1 MNPFGAKGKHHGTGR
16 FGRAGAV
23 AIVAGVIVVV
33 LATAAFAGYTYDR
46 AKAETVLPGVH
57 VDGVAVGGMTRTQA
71 AAALATAAS
80 KAENT
85 PIVITAGPKTWSVS
99 PKQLGA
105 TVDVQK
111 AIDQALAVSD
121 SLGWPSRVYHRL
133 FGKPVSQNVDLPLTV
148 DPTVVTQFAQR
159 MASEV
164 FLQTQDATVDYTD
177 GKLVFQHAQKGLKL
191 SKQRAAGAIL
201 EALKGGSTT
210 ATVPVKVTKPKVT
223 DKNLGPVIVVRLSQE
238 KLYLYDNMKLVKSY
252 SVATGQPAYPTPTGK
267 FEIITK
273 EVNPTWINPARNTW
287 GAGEPA
293 EIAPG
298 PGNPL
303 GTRAMALSAPGILIH
318 GTPEDYSIGHPESH
332 GCIRMH
338 MWDVEDLF
346 PRVNVGT
353 PVIIAP

>member
-1 MNPFGAKGKHHGTGR
+1 MSPFGARGKHHGSGR
-16 FGRAGAV
+16 VGRVSMV
-23 AIVAGVIVVV
+23 AIVAGAIVVA

-46 AKAETVLPGVH
+46 VKAATVLPGVH
-57 VDGVAVGGMTRTQA
+57 VAGVAVGGMTRAQA
-71 AAALATAAS
+71 AAAIAPAA
-80 KAENT
+80 ARAMNA
-85 PIVITAGPKTWSVS
+85 PIAIQAGPKQWTVT

-111 AIDQALAVSD
+111 AVDDALAVSN

-133 FGKPVSQNVDLPLTV
+133 FGRPVAQNVQLALSV

-164 FLQTQDATVDYTD
+164 FLQTQDATVNFTD
-177 GKLVFQHAQKGLKL
+177 GQLVFQHAQKGLRL
-191 SKQRAAGAIL
+191 SRQQAAGAIL
-201 EALKGGSTT
+201 EALKGGGATV
-210 ATVPVKVTKPKVT
+210 TVPVKVTKPKVT
-223 DKNLGPVIVVRLSQE
+223 DKNIGPVIVVRLSQE

-252 SVATGQPAYPTPTGK
+252 SVATGQSIYPTPTGR

-273 EVNPTWINPARNTW
+273 EVNPTWINPARTTW
-287 GAGEPA
+287 GKDEPA

-318 GTPEDYSIGHPESH
+318 GTPEDWSIGHPESH

>member
-1 MNPFGAKGKHHGTGR
+1 MSPLGAKGKHRGSSR
-16 FGRAGAV
+16 FGRVSVV
-23 AIVAGVIVVV
+23 AIVAGVIVVL

-46 AKAETVLPGVH
+46 VNAQTVLPGVH
-57 VDGVAVGGMTRTQA
+57 VAGVPVGGMTRAEA
-71 AAALATAAS
+71 AAAIAPAATRALNA
-80 KAENT
+80 K
-85 PIVITAGPKTWSVS
+85 IVIHAGPKQWVMT
-99 PKQLGA
+99 PRELGA

-111 AIDQALAVSD
+111 VVDQALAVSD

-133 FGKPVSQNVDLPLTV
+133 FGRPVSQNVGLTMSV

-164 FLQTQDATVDYTD
+164 FLQTQDANVNFTD
-177 GKLVFQHAQKGLKL
+177 GKLVFQHAQKGMKL
-191 SKQRAAGAIL
+191 NQQQAAGAIL
-201 EALKGGSTT
+201 EALKGGT
-210 ATVPVKVTKPKVT
+210 ATVTVPVKTTKPKVT
-223 DKNLGPVIVVRLSQE
+223 DKNMGPVIVVRLSQE
-238 KLYLYDNMKLVKSY
+238 RLYLYDNMKLVKSY
-252 SVATGQPAYPTPTGK
+252 PVATGQPIYPTPTGR

-273 EVNPTWINPARNTW
+273 EVNPTWVNPARSTW
-287 GAGEPA
+287 GKDEPA

-318 GTPEDYSIGHPESH
+318 GTPEDWSIGHPESH

>member
-1 MNPFGAKGKHHGTGR
+1 MSPFGAKGKHRGR
-16 FGRAGAV
+16 GHVGRAGV
-23 AIVAGVIVVV
+23 VGIVAGATVVV

-46 AKAETVLPGVH
+46 AKAETVLPGVR
-57 VDGVAVGGMTRTQA
+57 VAGVAVGGMTRAQA
-71 AAALATAAS
+71 AAALGPAAAS
-80 KAENT
+80 ALNAH
-85 PIVITAGPKTWSVS
+85 IVIQAGPKTWTMT

-111 AIDQALAVSD
+111 AVDDALAVSD
-121 SLGWPSRVYHRL
+121 SLAWPARIYHRL
-133 FGKPVSQNVDLPLTV
+133 LGKPVAQNVGLPLSV

-191 SKQRAAGAIL
+191 NKQQAAGAIL
-201 EALKGGSTT
+201 EALKGGSATV
-210 ATVPVKVTKPKVT
+210 TVPVKVTKPKVT
-223 DKNLGPVIVVRLSQE
+223 DKNMGPVIVVRLSQE

-273 EVNPTWINPARNTW
+273 EVNPTWINPARSTW
-287 GAGEPA
+287 GKDEPA

-318 GTPEDYSIGHPESH
+318 GTPEDWSIGHPESH

-353 PVIIAP
+353 PVIIAN

>member
-1 MNPFGAKGKHHGTGR
+1 MSPFGAKGKHRGSGR
-16 FGRAGAV
+16 FGRASLV

-57 VDGVAVGGMTRTQA
+57 VAGVPVGGMTRAEA
-71 AAALATAAS
+71 AAAIAPAAS
-80 KAENT
+80 RALNVRV
-85 PIVITAGPKTWSVS
+85 VIQAGPKHWTMT
-99 PKQLGA
+99 PKELGA
-105 TVDVQK
+105 TIDVQK
-111 AIDQALAVSD
+111 AVGQALDVSN
-121 SLGWPSRVYHRL
+121 SLSWPSRVYHRL
-133 FGKPVSQNVDLPLTV
+133 LGRPVAQDVHLAMSV

-164 FLQTQDATVDYTD
+164 FLQTQDATVNFTD
-177 GKLVFQHAQKGLKL
+177 GKLVFQHAQKGKRLN
-191 SKQRAAGAIL
+191 KQQAAGAIL
-201 EALKGGSTT
+201 EALKGGSATV
-210 ATVPVKVTKPKVT
+210 TVPVKVTKPKVT
-223 DKNLGPVIVVRLSQE
+223 DKNIGPVIVIRLSQE

-267 FEIITK
+267 FEVITK

-287 GAGEPA
+287 GKDEPA

-318 GTPEDYSIGHPESH
+318 GTPEDWSIGHPESH